1 MEITD
6 ANLQTLATYLQKTL
20 CPDPNERRAAEKSLE
35 SIEVNQNYPLL
46 LLTLVHRENI
56 EMHLRISA
64 AIMFKNYTKRN
75 WRVVEEAGDKI
86 HASDRTSIKQT
97 IVDLMLKSPEQIQKQ
112 LSDAISII
120 GREDFP
126 AKWPDLLN
134 EMVIKFQS
142 GDFHVINGVLRTGH
156 SIFKRYRHEFKSNEL
171 WSEIKFVL
179 DNFAK
184 PLTEL
189 FNSTMELAKTH
200 ASNPDALK
208 VIFSSLVL
216 ICKIFYSLNFQD
228 LPEFFEDNMATWMTH
243 FHTLLTTD
251 NKLLQTNDG
260 DEAGLLEQVKSQ
272 VCDNVAMYA
281 QKYDEEFSP
290 HLPTFVTAVWH
301 LLIHT
306 GPEVKY
312 DLLVSN
318 AIQFLASVAE
328 RPGYKNLF
336 EDHDTLK
343 SICEKVI
350 VPNMEFRDA
359 DEEAF
364 EDNPEEYIRRDIEG
378 SDIDTRRRAACDLVR
393 ALSKHFEDL
402 VISTFSMYVQFMLQE
417 YGKNPA
423 QNWKS
428 KDAAVFL
435 VTSLAAKAQT
445 QKHGITQTS
454 ALVDVAD
461 FFRGHIAPDL
471 QSTQTDENPVL
482 KADAIKYVMVFRQQL
497 PREMLLAS
505 IPLVINHLKASSP
518 VVHSYAACT
527 LEKLFLVRGAN
538 GGPLL
543 TKTDMEPHC
552 DQLVQGLLLAM
563 TLPGSL
569 ENEYLMKALM
579 RSLSLLQEAALPLL
593 EVVLTKLTEKLMLVS
608 KNPSKPHFNH
618 YLFEAICICIRS
630 ACRVNIAAVAM
641 FEERLFGPFQEIL
654 QQDVQ
659 EFIPYIFQILS
670 LLLEVHTGS
679 VPEPYMAL
687 FPHLLLPMLWERPGN
702 IPPLVRLLQAF
713 VEKGSQRIEAD
724 KIPGLL
730 GIFQK
735 LVASKSNDHQGFYL
749 LNSMIEHLPQ
759 TLLGDYLKQIFLL
772 LFQRLQSS
780 KTTKY
785 IRSLLV
791 FFSMFAIKY
800 TPSRLVQIV
809 DGIQPKMF
817 GMVLEKLLLP
827 DLQKVSG
834 QTERKIC
841 ALGIVKLLTE
851 APEMLQSD
859 YSKCWGP
866 LLQALV
872 GLFELPED
880 ESVPDEEHFVEIEDT
895 PGYQTAYS
903 QLAFAGKHEH
913 DPVKDVENPKL
924 HLAQAL
930 HRLSQ
935 AHPGKL
941 MTMISASLQPSA
953 LNFLQGY
960 LTAAHLQ
967 LQ

>member
-1 MEITD
+1 
-6 ANLQTLATYLQKTL
+6 
-20 CPDPNERRAAEKSLE
+20 
-35 SIEVNQNYPLL
+35 
-46 LLTLVHRENI
+46 
-56 EMHLRISA
+56 
-64 AIMFKNYTKRN
+64 MFKNYVKRN
-75 WRVVEEAGDKI
+75 WRVIEEAGNRI
-86 HASDRTSIKQT
+86 HESDRTNVKQT
-97 IVDLMLKSPEQIQKQ
+97 IVDLMLKSPEQIQRQ

-134 EMVIKFQS
+134 EMVAKFQI
-142 GDFHVINGVLRTGH
+142 GDFHVINGVLRTAH
-156 SIFKRYRHEFKSNEL
+156 SLFKRYRHEFKSNEL
-171 WSEIKFVL
+171 WTEIKFVL
-179 DNFAK
+179 ENFAK

-200 ASNPDALK
+200 ANNPDALK

-228 LPEFFEDNMATWMTH
+228 LPEFFEDNMGTWMNH
-243 FHTLLTTD
+243 FHTLLTVD
-251 NKLLQTNDG
+251 NKLLQTHDG

-272 VCDNVAMYA
+272 VCDNIAMYA

-301 LLIHT
+301 LLINT
-306 GPEVKY
+306 GSEVKY

-328 RPGYKNLF
+328 RPGYKHLF
-336 EDHDTLK
+336 ENHDTLK

-417 YGKNPA
+417 YAKNPS

-454 ALVDVAD
+454 SLVDVTD
-461 FFRGHIAPDL
+461 FFRGNIAPDL
-471 QSTQTDENPVL
+471 QSSETDENPVL
-482 KADAIKYVMVFRQQL
+482 KADAIKYVLVFRQQL
-497 PREMLLAS
+497 PRDVLLAS
-505 IPLVINHLKASSP
+505 LPLIINHLKASSP
-518 VVHSYAACT
+518 VVHSYAACA
-527 LEKLFLVRGAN
+527 LEKLFLVRGPN
-538 GGPLL
+538 GGPLI
-543 TKTDMEPHC
+543 TKTDMDPHC
-552 DQLVQGLLLAM
+552 NNLLQGLLHAM

-579 RSLSLLQEAALPLL
+579 RSLSLLQETALPLL
-593 EVVLTKLTEKLMLVS
+593 EVVLVRLTEKLMLVS

-618 YLFEAICICIRS
+618 YLFEAICICIRN
-630 ACRVNIAAVAM
+630 ACKVNIGAVVM
-641 FEERLFGPFQEIL
+641 FEEKLFGPFQEIL
-654 QQDVQ
+654 QHDVQ
-659 EFIPYIFQILS
+659 EFIPYILQILS
-670 LLLEVHTGS
+670 LLLEVHTDS

-687 FPHLLLPMLWERPGN
+687 FPHLLLPVLWERPGN
-702 IPPLVRLLQAF
+702 IPPLVRLLQAYI
-713 VEKGSQRIEAD
+713 EKGAQRIEAD
-724 KIPGLL
+724 KVPGLL

-735 LVASKSNDHQGFYL
+735 LLASKSNDHQGFYL
-749 LNSMIEHLPQ
+749 LNTMIEHMPPALFQ
-759 TLLGDYLKQIFLL
+759 QYLKQIFVLT
-772 LFQRLQSS
+772 FQRLTNS

-785 IRSLLV
+785 VRSLLV
-791 FFSMFAIKY
+791 FFALFAYKY
-800 TPSRLVQIV
+800 SPSQLIQIV
-809 DGIQPKMF
+809 DGIQNKMF
-817 GMVLEKLLLP
+817 GMVLEKLFLP

-834 QTERKIC
+834 NMERKIC
-841 ALGIVKLLTE
+841 AVGLVRLLTE
-851 APEMLQSD
+851 APEMLQPPYD
-859 YSKCWGP
+859 KCWAP
-866 LLQALV
+866 LLQSLI

-880 ESVPDEEHFVEIEDT
+880 DSVPEEEHFVEIEDT
-895 PGYQTAYS
+895 AGYQTAYS
-903 QLAFAGKHEH
+903 QLMFAGKHEH
-913 DPVKDVENPKL
+913 DPVKGVDNPKL

-941 MTMISASLQPSA
+941 TPMVGGIEPQART
-953 LNFLQGY
+953 FLQGY
-960 LTAAHLQ
+960 LSQAGISLQ
-967 LQ
+967 